1 MLETFFTA
9 ENPKKLQLLQATAMF
24 SSMTRATKLRRFFDK
39 INLKHAYSKLPPTTK
54 QQNLAFTSVS
64 KISGF
69 WALFLK
75 YQ

>member
-1 MLETFFTA
+1 
-9 ENPKKLQLLQATAMF
+9 MF
-24 SSMTRATKLRRFFDK
+24 SSKTRATKLRRFFDK

-69 WALFLK
+69 GVLFLK
-75 YQ
+75 